1 LVSST
6 KTITALSNRLKPS
19 RQSIIILSS
28 EDENEE
34 KLVVLETQIKAM
46 KNINEQNENEINF
59 LKLEVE
65 RIRAENDVRDEAS

>member
-1 LVSST
+1 
-6 KTITALSNRLKPS
+6 LKPS